1 MPIENERLNVK
12 EMIVSKQGGK
22 REREREAQSSFPQL
36 MF

>member
-22 REREREAQSSFPQL
+22 KERERHNPLFPN
-36 MF
+36 